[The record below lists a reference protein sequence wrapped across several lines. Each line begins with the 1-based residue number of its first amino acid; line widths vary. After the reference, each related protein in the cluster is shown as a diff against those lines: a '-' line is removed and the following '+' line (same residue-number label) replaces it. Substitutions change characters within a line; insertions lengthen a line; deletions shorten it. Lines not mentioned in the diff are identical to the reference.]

1 MAMGPQSSSTDPITS
16 INITPLVDVSL
27 VLVIIFMVT
36 APLFTQPILPV
47 DLPKAITDE
56 GKEKENITITITKE
70 GQWALNAD
78 SSSPAAIAALLPD
91 LVAKSRDKYVIIRA
105 DESSPYEYV
114 LEALKLAKQA
124 GAREYAVATVE
135 KKRDGP

>member
-1 MAMGPQSSSTDPITS
+1 MSLGPSASSSDPITA

-36 APLFTQPILPV
+36 APLFMQPVLPV

-56 GKEKENITITITKE
+56 GKEKENVTITITKE

-78 SSSPAAIAALLPD
+78 SLSPQMIAALLP
-91 LVAKSRDKYVIIRA
+91 AMIASSRDKYVIIRA
-105 DESSPYEYV
+105 DQSSPYSYV
-114 LEALKLAKQA
+114 LEALRLAKRA
-124 GAREYAVATVE
+124 GAHEYAVATIE
-135 KKRDGP
+135 KKREAP

>member
-1 MAMGPQSSSTDPITS
+1 MAIGRAGSSDPIVS

-36 APLFTQPILPV
+36 APLFMQPVLPV

-56 GKEKENITITITKE
+56 GKEKENITITITKD

-78 SSSPAAIAALLPD
+78 QTSPERLTSLLPD
-91 LVAKSRDKYVIIRA
+91 LIARSRDKYVIIRA
-105 DESSPYEYV
+105 DESSSYAYV
-114 LEALKLAKQA
+114 LEALRIAKKA
-124 GAREYAVATVE
+124 GAKDYAVATVE
-135 KKRDGP
+135 KKRGGL